1 LNKFDN
7 LQNKFQLLDRQLK
20 KDGQNYDPRRYVRGH
35 KLLQGVNTNEL
46 PNLKSN
52 EAAKQKYSYNDYLQN
67 KNLSSS
73 TGNTFS
79 NIPNNYSNPSPNNLP
94 NQIPMNKNMQS
105 DPNKF
110 SYEQYMMM
118 RGGSSI
124 TSQKN
129 EVPNYNMGS
138 SNIQS
143 FGNYQ
148 SPEFGN
154 LRDSFNNNKGMSQM
168 NLNKPEE
175 LRKTTIMPQTDFST
189 EQHIDNPYSLLN
201 FKDFKPQ
208 SYQAPN
214 MSMSTMN
221 RPQTGMGNMG
231 IPNYSQLPNQNYNFP
246 NMSVSPNTNLNTNLT
261 PNPYMNFPGGNNNI
275 NRSQSINM
283 GGSNPNQNLNFPT
296 NTGNNSNLQFPR

>member
-1 LNKFDN
+1 M
-7 LQNKFQLLDRQLK
+7 
-20 KDGQNYDPRRYVRGH
+20 
-35 KLLQGVNTNEL
+35 GVNTNEL
-46 PNLKSN
+46 PSLKSN

-73 TGNTFS
+73 SGSNFN
-79 NIPNNYSNPSPNNLP
+79 NIPNTYSNPSPNNLP
-94 NQIPMNKNMQS
+94 NQIPTNKNLQS
-105 DPNKF
+105 DPNKY

-118 RGGSSI
+118 RGGSSMPSMSSM

-129 EVPNYNMGS
+129 EVCSNYNIGS

-154 LRDSFNNNKGMSQM
+154 IKRDSFNLDKGMSQM

-175 LRKTTIMPQTDFST
+175 LRKTTIIPQSDFST
-189 EQHIDNPYSLLN
+189 EQQVDNPYSLLN

-208 SYQAPN
+208 SYQPQ
-214 MSMSTMN
+214 SMSTSTIN

-231 IPNYSQLPNQNYNFP
+231 IPNYSQLPNQNYNFQ
-246 NMSVSPNTNLNTNLT
+246 NMSVGPNTNLNTNLT
-261 PNPYMNFPGGNNNI
+261 PNPYMNFPGGNNNG
-275 NRSQSINM
+275 NRSQSFNM
-283 GGSNPNQNLNFPT
+283 NGSIPNQNLNFPS
-296 NTGNNSNLQFPR
+296 NNSNIQFPR

>member
-124 TSQKN
+124 TSQKKFHK
-129 EVPNYNMGS
+129 Y
-138 SNIQS
+138 I
-143 FGNYQ
+143 
-148 SPEFGN
+148 
-154 LRDSFNNNKGMSQM
+154 
-168 NLNKPEE
+168 LNSK
-175 LRKTTIMPQTDFST
+175 
-189 EQHIDNPYSLLN
+189 Y
-201 FKDFKPQ
+201 
-208 SYQAPN
+208 Y
-214 MSMSTMN
+214 
-221 RPQTGMGNMG
+221 
-231 IPNYSQLPNQNYNFP
+231 
-246 NMSVSPNTNLNTNLT
+246 
-261 PNPYMNFPGGNNNI
+261 
-275 NRSQSINM
+275 
-283 GGSNPNQNLNFPT
+283 
-296 NTGNNSNLQFPR
+296 